1 MSAID
6 QDKVRARAFE
16 IWQAEGCPEGRDME
30 HWIRAEVELTPANSV
45 AEVEPAA
52 APAKAKRAPARKSAE
67 APEAKPKKAAATRR
81 TKATAKV

>member
-30 HWIRAEVELTPANSV
+30 HWIRAEAELTTVPAA

-52 APAKAKRAPARKSAE
+52 APAKAKRAPARKSAD
-67 APEAKPKKAAATRR
+67 ALEAKPKKPAAPRR